1 MDGKKIYSIQ
11 INGVKESV
19 DAIDSLVKQLNTLE
33 AKINSLQSKSVNI
46 SAGGGSK
53 TSSSKS
59 SLSEDE
65 KLERQIEQ
73 IDAKR
78 VAYSKDIYQ
87 NYLAA
92 KDVLKETVADQKQ
105 LAAAERIA
113 ADAYSNTMQG
123 MKDKLADLKS
133 VHFTTD
139 ISSDEFKNQTK
150 EINEITEAL
159 KKLEKEYGVYS
170 REVGHYENAANGFK
184 KLQVEVAGTVHEF
197 DNAKQAAVTLK
208 KELATLQAKKDQ
220 GMLLSEDELKR
231 FEELPEVVAQL
242 KSSIQDAGKPMDNL
256 MDTMQSFVAI
266 AQTYKG
272 LGAFFGIDDDKL
284 QRSIQKLVGLQN
296 AMQGIQTIAS
306 QMQSTEFLGGWV
318 SKGSNAIDKIVDSI
332 FGVEKASKAATVA
345 TNSLKVALKGIGIGV
360 IIAGVIELID
370 LLEKWSDKQED
381 AAKKA
386 EEAAE
391 KVQKAV
397 DEQRQAYVNASASY
411 MNTASRLS
419 YLQTEYRKTNDA
431 LRKTNIIREAA
442 AEFKKLGM
450 SVKNLNDAQRIFVQ
464 DGDKVIQLLKLQGD
478 AAAISALRMEA
489 FKKSFQMLL
498 ENGYDVNAAS
508 ILAGSNKTVVELDKR
523 LGKVTDQ
530 INTIK
535 GKLKIGVDDVGKGVS
550 DAIKKTSEEITR
562 LELRLMRE
570 GLNKK
575 LRQLDIEENKL
586 IEEIKKNG
594 KNTAEQ
600 IKAVQEKYAQLRI
613 KEIDEY
619 LKTIKEKVKKTAQDI
634 ADFKFE
640 LNIESFENQ
649 IENLENLI
657 ANLPNKATSNFQVFI
672 PSRESKGMY
681 KELLKDQN
689 LYTKLSYIQANK
701 EKLLNAQRS
710 KNYEELYNNLTNW
723 FNSIG
728 KLQYQSLGETQK
740 KVEDF
745 VSYFKDGNIDIKTTA
760 LQMQGE
766 FERMNKDLI
775 IYLDAFGTKPMDSL
789 DQQLDRR
796 LSRIEDYNK
805 TVLNEQKKYYDEQL
819 KLQEDK
825 LYEENLKA
833 QAAELKRRDALLES
847 MLKEKAI
854 LEEDIKNYNAR
865 TDAEKEAL
873 QEMKDNLETINKQM
887 IQVQEDSDKKSE
899 NIQNEYYNRLKST
912 QLQFLQK
919 RTELTNNYFDKV
931 QYSLSEFL
939 TSVNDLLNS
948 STQYNN
954 WNIVNLSQTNKNLD
968 EAKTATQKALNDIDN
983 YLIKAQ
989 MLWYMGFITPEA
1001 KDAINKQLLD
1011 LKRSF
1016 GLTLADIEAES
1027 KEAFPKFMQSI
1038 MQYIQGA
1045 ADMVQSMFE
1054 LAWAN
1059 EDAAFDKEQEQL
1071 EKQNEA
1077 IEKALDKQQD
1087 IVEQHKNA
1095 IDDIESELASARGA
1109 RRQHLIDQINAE
1121 IAAERAA
1128 KKEQEKLE
1136 KKKEANEKKQEELDK
1151 KRRKEQQ
1158 NRDVISAIISTALAT
1173 ANALATQPFIPTGLA
1188 MGSLAAA
1195 LGAVQIAIIKSQK
1208 YKEGGIIDGKSHAQG
1223 GVKVFGGRA
1232 ELEGGEMIVNK
1243 TTTMQNVEVLEYINS
1258 KKKRMSLD
1266 DFIEFYTSGK
1276 LKSNIKS
1283 ISPSSKFENGGQ
1295 LTLDTS
1301 NIDFND
1307 KLLDAF
1313 EAYSRRP
1320 LYVAVT
1326 DIERKQ
1332 NDLNQVRALAGV
1344 Q

>member
-1 MDGKKIYSIQ
+1 MDGKKLYSIQ
-11 INGVKESV
+11 INGIQESINAV
-19 DAIDSLVKQLNTLE
+19 DSLVKQLNTLE
-33 AKINSLQSKSVNI
+33 QKINALSSSSVKINS
-46 SAGGGSK
+46 GGGSK
-53 TSSSKS
+53 SSSKS
-59 SLSEDE
+59 SLSEEE

-139 ISSDEFKNQTK
+139 ISTDEFKKQTK

-159 KKLEKEYGVYS
+159 KVLEKEYGVYS

-296 AMQGIQTIAS
+296 AMQGIQKIAS

-345 TNSLKVALKGIGIGV
+345 TNSLKVALKGIGIGI
-360 IIAGVIELID
+360 IIACVIELID
-370 LLEKWSDKQED
+370 LLETWSEKQDE
-381 AAKKA
+381 AAKAA

-640 LNIESFENQ
+640 LNIESLENQ

-672 PSRESKGMY
+672 PSRESKGMF
-681 KELLKDQN
+681 KQLLKDQN
-689 LYTKLSYIQANK
+689 FHIKLQEINANK

-710 KNYEELYNNLTNW
+710 KNYEELYNSLTNW

-745 VSYFKDGNIDIKTTA
+745 VKYFKDGNIDIKTTA

-775 IYLDAFGTKPMDSL
+775 IYFDAFGTKPMDSL

-796 LSRIEDYNK
+796 LGRIEDYNK

-819 KLQEDK
+819 KLQEINANQ
-825 LYEENLKA
+825 ENLKA
-833 QAAELKRRDALLES
+833 KAAELKRRDALLES
-847 MLKEKAI
+847 MLNEKAI
-854 LEEDIKNYNAR
+854 LEEDIKKFNAR
-865 TDAEKEAL
+865 TDAEKKAL
-873 QEMKDNLETINKQM
+873 QEMKDNLETINNQM
-887 IQVQEDSDKKSE
+887 IQVQEDSDKKSKE
-899 NIQNEYYNRLKST
+899 IQNEYYNRLKNT

-931 QYSLSEFL
+931 QDSLSEFL

-948 STQYNN
+948 STRYNN
-954 WNIVNLSQTNKNLD
+954 WNIVNLSQTHKNLD
-968 EAKTATQKALNDIDN
+968 EAKAATQKALNDIDD

-989 MLWYMGFITPEA
+989 MLYRMGLITPEA

-1016 GLTLADIEAES
+1016 NLTLADIEAES
-1027 KEAFPKFMQSI
+1027 KQAFPKFMQSI
-1038 MQYIQGA
+1038 MQYVQGT
-1045 ADMVQSMFE
+1045 ADMIQSMFE

-1059 EDAAFDKEQEQL
+1059 EDAAFDEEQEQL

-1077 IEKALDKQQD
+1077 IEDALSKQED
-1087 IVEQHKNA
+1087 IVKQHKSA

-1121 IAAERAA
+1121 IAAQRAA
-1128 KKEQEKLE
+1128 AKEQEKLE
-1136 KKKEANEKKQEELDK
+1136 KKKQANEDKQKDLDK

-1208 YKEGGIIDGKSHAQG
+1208 YKEGGIIDGKSHSQG

-1283 ISPSSKFENGGQ
+1283 ISPSSKYVEGGQ

-1301 NIDFND
+1301 NVNIND
-1307 KLLDAF
+1307 RLLDAF
-1313 EAYSRRP
+1313 ESYSKRP
-1320 LYVAVT
+1320 MYVSVV
-1326 DIERKQ
+1326 DIQ
-1332 NDLNQVRALAGV
+1332 NKMDDVNSVKALAGIR
-1344 Q
+1344 

>member
-1 MDGKKIYSIQ
+1 MDGKKLYSIQ
-11 INGVKESV
+11 INGIQESINAV
-19 DAIDSLVKQLNTLE
+19 DSLVKQLNTLE
-33 AKINSLQSKSVNI
+33 QKINALSSSSVKINS
-46 SAGGGSK
+46 GGGSK
-53 TSSSKS
+53 SSSSKS
-59 SLSEDE
+59 SLSEEE

-139 ISSDEFKNQTK
+139 ISSDEFKKQTK

-159 KKLEKEYGVYS
+159 KVLEKEYGVYS

-296 AMQGIQTIAS
+296 AMQGIQKIAS

-345 TNSLKVALKGIGIGV
+345 TNSLKVALKGIGIGI

-370 LLEKWSDKQED
+370 LLETWSEKQDE
-381 AAKKA
+381 AAKAA

-600 IKAVQEKYAQLRI
+600 IKAVQEKYAQLRM

-634 ADFKFE
+634 ADFKFDI
-640 LNIESFENQ
+640 NIEQLENKIKA
-649 IENLENLI
+649 IENISDRMSMNGV
-657 ANLPNKATSNFQVFI
+657 SNYQTYI
-672 PSRESKGMY
+672 PSRESKGMF
-681 KELLKDQN
+681 KQLLKDQN
-689 LYTKLSYIQANK
+689 FHIKLQEINANK
-701 EKLLNAQRS
+701 EKLINAQRT
-710 KNYEELYNNLTNW
+710 KNYNELYDYLVNW
-723 FNSIG
+723 YKNFGNIE
-728 KLQYQSLGETQK
+728 YQILGETQK
-740 KVEDF
+740 KLEDF
-745 VSYFKDGNIDIKTTA
+745 VTYFKDGTVDIRTTA
-760 LQMQGE
+760 LKMQGE
-766 FERMNKDLI
+766 FERMHKQLVV
-775 IYLDAFGTKPMDSL
+775 YLDAFGTNPIDNL
-789 DQQLDRR
+789 DRQLDRR
-796 LSRIEDYNK
+796 LGRIEDYNK

-825 LYEENLKA
+825 LYQENLKA
-833 QAAELKRRDALLES
+833 KAAESKRRDALLES
-847 MLKEKAI
+847 MLEEKTK
-854 LEEDIKNYNAR
+854 LEKDIEKFNAR
-865 TDAEKEAL
+865 TDAEKKAL
-873 QEMKDNLETINKQM
+873 QEMKDNLETITKQM
-887 IQVQEDSDKKSE
+887 KEVQEDSNKKSE
-899 NIQNEYYNRLKST
+899 EIEKKYHNEIIALQT
-912 QLQFLQK
+912 QFLQK
-919 RTELTNNYFDKV
+919 RTELNSDYFNTIGNA
-931 QYSLSEFL
+931 LSEFL

-954 WNIVNLSQTNKNLD
+954 WGIVNLTQTHKNLD
-968 EAKTATQKALNDIDN
+968 EAKAATQEALNDIDD

-989 MLWYMGFITPEA
+989 MLYRMGLITP
-1001 KDAINKQLLD
+1001 DAMNNINKQLLD

-1045 ADMVQSMFE
+1045 ADMVQSVFE
-1054 LAWAN
+1054 LAWASQ
-1059 EDAAFDKEQEQL
+1059 DAAFDKEQEQL

-1095 IDDIESELASARGA
+1095 IDDIESELASARGS

-1121 IAAERAA
+1121 IAAQRAA
-1128 KKEQEKLE
+1128 KKEEENLQ

-1283 ISPSSKFENGGQ
+1283 ISPSSKFENGG
-1295 LTLDTS
+1295 LLSLDTS
-1301 NIDFND
+1301 TININD
-1307 KLLDAF
+1307 RLLDAF
-1313 EAYSRRP
+1313 ERYASKP
-1320 LYVAVT
+1320 SFVSVV
-1326 DIERKQ
+1326 DIQ
-1332 NDLNQVRALAGV
+1332 NKMDDVNSVKALAGIR
-1344 Q
+1344 